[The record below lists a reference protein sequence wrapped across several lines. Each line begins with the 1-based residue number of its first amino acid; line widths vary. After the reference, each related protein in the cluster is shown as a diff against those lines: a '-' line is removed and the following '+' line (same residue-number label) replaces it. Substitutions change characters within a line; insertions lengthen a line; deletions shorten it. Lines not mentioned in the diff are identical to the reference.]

1 MGEDLG
7 GGRVG
12 MLLFLGH
19 YNFTAVAWRDTVTVT
34 RESPSY
40 LSTSPLKYCKG
51 IMKFEHPPMTS
62 WLGCFEGVSAEA
74 VGEAAARELLGEL
87 ERDVCVDSHLQDQV
101 SLIVG

>member
-1 MGEDLG
+1 ME
-7 GGRVG
+7 
-12 MLLFLGH
+12 
-19 YNFTAVAWRDTVTVT
+19 
-34 RESPSY
+34 
-40 LSTSPLKYCKG
+40 
-51 IMKFEHPPMTS
+51 FEHPPMTS